1 MTKLK
6 KLPEFK
12 TEEEEILFWETH
24 SMADYFDWSRSE
36 RVVFPNLKPSVKT
49 ISIRLPESMIDSLKY
64 LSNKMDVPY
73 QTLIKN
79 FLYRDIIKELNAHKQ
94 R

>member
-1 MTKLK
+1 MTELK

-12 TEEEEILFWETH
+12 TEAEEVAFWDTH
-24 SMADYFDWSRSE
+24 SMADYFDWSQSE

-79 FLYRDIIKELNAHKQ
+79 FLYQDIIKELNIHSK
-94 R
+94 